1 MKRIEIDYYGTKVN
15 CVYVD
20 YRDNEGS
27 YTVELLNVL
36 VDNTSI
42 QGLLSENIWD
52 ELQQEI
58 YNKLV

>member
-1 MKRIEIDYYGTKVN
+1 MKTTELDYYGTKVK
-15 CVYVD
+15 CVY
-20 YRDNEGS
+20 
-27 YTVELLNVL
+27 VELLNVL

-42 QGLLSENIWD
+42 EGLLSENIWD

>member
-1 MKRIEIDYYGTKVN
+1 MKITELNYYGTNVK

-42 QGLLSENIWD
+42 EGLLSENIWD
-52 ELQQEI
+52 DLQQEI

>member
-1 MKRIEIDYYGTKVN
+1 MKTTELDYYGTKVK

-20 YRDNEGS
+20 YRDNEGA
-27 YTVELLNVL
+27 YTLELLNVL

-42 QGLLSENIWD
+42 EGLLSENIWD